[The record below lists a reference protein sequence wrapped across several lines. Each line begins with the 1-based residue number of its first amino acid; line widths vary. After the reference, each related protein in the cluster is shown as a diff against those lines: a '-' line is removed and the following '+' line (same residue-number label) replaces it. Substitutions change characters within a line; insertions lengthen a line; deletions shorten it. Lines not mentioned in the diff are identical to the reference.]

1 METKALV
8 GLIDACVSDF
18 DSEGLSDLISQ
29 MRADLPAMLKSADPE
44 TFELVG
50 QAARLIAFS
59 RHPAPLSE
67 CIHILLDVAA
77 AHIPRGRSAKALP
90 LAERALDLAEDHA
103 LKADQRRASSC
114 YSLLCTDSGNPA
126 RGVEYAIRA
135 ALLAKELGDERG
147 VAAAFCNMTAALCMM
162 GMYRETVSVGLRV
175 IKRFKGD
182 PHCSSFVALART
194 NLAIAAL
201 ALQHYSLSVEAAETA
216 CRNMGL
222 PHDGHGVLN
231 RAIAENTWMR
241 GAIGLDLED
250 VVAER
255 LKMIRTLADS
265 YKSPR
270 LQINR
275 ELAEAAAEIYAGDL
289 TVATT
294 KLLNLLHASKSV
306 PGLYR
311 DNLVLLVRAYEKG
324 NDHAGALIYL
334 GELVDCLGK
343 SQVTAVHNAL
353 EAIRERVQTPMPGKD
368 DARALIKLIQT
379 VPSSHREEVKVP
391 EPQYRDAME
400 RLAVSAELREDA
412 HGRHAYR
419 VGKLTGLLANAM
431 GYGYRFCNEIDLAAR
446 LHDIGKLGIPD
457 GLLMKPGKLTSAEF
471 TVMQRHTTI
480 GAQLLAQCTHPAFRL
495 AEQIALCHHEKWDGT
510 GYPKGLK
517 GENIP
522 EAARIA
528 TLADVYDALTHAR
541 AYKHAWTHDESVMEI
556 ERMSGTHF
564 EPRVVKAF
572 VKLITNLRLEHGDA
586 LDDFLA
592 KAGEDSTFIQ
602 ARDKMQTM
610 LSEMESLDPG
620 ELL

>member
-1 METKALV
+1 VETKALV

-18 DSEGLSDLISQ
+18 DSDGLAELIAQ
-29 MRADLPAMLKSADPE
+29 LRADLPRLLKSPDHE
-44 TFELVG
+44 VFDQLV

-59 RHPAPLSE
+59 RHPEPVSE
-67 CIHILLDVAA
+67 CVDILLDIAA
-77 AHIPRGRSAKALP
+77 AHLPRGKSSKSLP
-90 LAERALDLAEDHA
+90 LVERALDLAEDND
-103 LKADQRRASSC
+103 LKSHMRRACNFYSSL
-114 YSLLCTDSGNPA
+114 SIDAGNPA

-135 ALLAKELGDERG
+135 ALLARELGDEHL
-147 VAAAFCNMTAALCMM
+147 VAAAFSNMTAALCMM
-162 GMYRETVSVGLRV
+162 GMYRETISVALRV
-175 IKRFKGD
+175 IKRFKDD
-182 PHCSSFVALART
+182 PRCSSFVAGARG
-194 NLAIAAL
+194 NLANAAL
-201 ALQHYSLSVEAAETA
+201 AMQHYALTIDAAEIA
-216 CRNMGL
+216 CKNMGL

-255 LKMIRTLADS
+255 LKMIRSLADA

-270 LQINR
+270 LQINCQ
-275 ELAEAAAEIYAGDL
+275 LAEAAAEIYSGNL
-289 TVATT
+289 TVATA
-294 KLLNLLHASKSV
+294 KLLELLNQSKSV

-311 DNLVLLVRAYEKG
+311 ENLVLLVRAYEKG

-379 VPSSHREEVKVP
+379 VPSAHREEVKVP
-391 EPQYRDAME
+391 ESQYRDAME
-400 RLAVSAELREDA
+400 RLAVTAELREDA

-419 VGKLTGLLANAM
+419 VGKLTGLLTKAL
-431 GYGYRFCNEIDLAAR
+431 GYGYQFCDEMDLASR